1 MKILS
6 IGNSFSQDAQRY
18 LHQIAKAD
26 GVQLKCI
33 NLYIGGCPLRL
44 HYLNSLDDKKAYNF
58 EFNGETTGIAVSIRE
73 ALESDEWDVVTL
85 QQVSGQS
92 PRFDTYLPYLP
103 EVAAYVKKYSPKS
116 KIYMHQT
123 WAYEQNSDRLCKE
136 LGYREQADMF
146 ADIKDAYSKAAELI
160 HADGII
166 PSGQAMQNA
175 LKYGMEK
182 VHRDTFHASL
192 GFGRYLLGLTWYR
205 FLTGNDIAGNTFCD
219 FDISVSDAE
228 IEIAKKAAAEAAGEY
243 LNK

>member
-1 MKILS
+1 MKVLS

-26 GVQLKCI
+26 GEQLKCV

-44 HYLNSLDDKKAYNF
+44 HYLNSLDDKKAYAF
-58 EFNGETTGIAVSIRE
+58 EFNGETTGIFVSIRE

-85 QQVSGQS
+85 QQVSSQS
-92 PRFDTYLPYLP
+92 PYFDTYLPYLT

-123 WAYEQNSDRLCKE
+123 WAYEQGSDRLCKE
-136 LGYREQADMF
+136 LGYQEQEAMF

-160 HADGII
+160 QADGII
-166 PSGQAMQNA
+166 PGGQAMQNA
-175 LKYGMEK
+175 LKLGMEK
-182 VHRDTFHASL
+182 VHRDTFHASY

-205 FLTGNDIAGNTFCD
+205 ALTGNEVAKNTFCA
-219 FDISVSDAE
+219 FDEAVSEAE
-228 IEIAKKAAAEAAGEY
+228 IEIAKKAATEAAQCCG
-243 LNK
+243 K

>member
-26 GVQLKCI
+26 GTQLKCV

-44 HYLNSLDDKKAYNF
+44 HYLNSLDDKKAYSF
-58 EFNGETTGIAVSIRE
+58 EFNGETTGIFVSIRE

-85 QQVSGQS
+85 QQVSSQS
-92 PRFDTYLPYLP
+92 PRFDSYLPYLP

-116 KIYMHQT
+116 KIYIHQT
-123 WAYEQNSDRLCKE
+123 WAYEQDSDRLCKE

-146 ADIKDAYSKAAELI
+146 ADIKDAYGKAAELI
-160 HADGII
+160 QADGII
-166 PSGQAMQNA
+166 PGGQAMQNA
-175 LKYGMEK
+175 LKLGMEK

-205 FLTGNDIAGNTFCD
+205 VLTGNEIADNAFRD
-219 FDISVSDAE
+219 FDISVSDTE
-228 IEIAKKAAAEAAGEY
+228 IEIAKKAAAEAAAEY
-243 LNK
+243 CGK

>member
-1 MKILS
+1 MKVLS

-18 LHQIAKAD
+18 LHRIAAAD
-26 GVQLKCI
+26 GVQLKSV
-33 NLYIGGCPLRL
+33 NLMIGGCPLRL
-44 HYLNSLDDKKAYNF
+44 HYLNSLNDKKAYGF
-58 EFNGETTGIAVSIRE
+58 EFNGEATGIVVSVRE

-92 PRFDTYLPYLP
+92 PKFDTYVPYLP

-116 KIYMHQT
+116 KIYIHQT
-123 WAYEQNSDRLCKE
+123 WSYEQDSDRLCKE
-136 LGYREQADMF
+136 LGYQEQADMF
-146 ADIKDAYSKAAELI
+146 ADVKESYRKAAELI

-175 LKYGMEK
+175 LKLGIEK

-205 FLTGNDIAGNTFCD
+205 VLTGNDIAGNAFRD
-219 FDISVSDAE
+219 FDVSVTDEE
-228 IEIAKKAAAEAAGEY
+228 IAIAKKAAAEAAAEY
-243 LNK
+243 SGK